1 MKRYQKIIFI
11 CMALIIVVLGVFLI
25 IERNELK
32 EKCTSNNA
40 ITPNDENKNAEELN
54 YDCSFTQTWKVY
66 NLLENYTGHH
76 PDVSYVILE
85 KFQTTIPYSHIIPS
99 NLKSKLEQGKYYEFT
114 YHIKGKGNINDIND
128 ITDKIIPEDNVK
140 TSQSNLIVTLS
151 IKETDKL
158 GLEQLQEPICSGT
171 PITNE

>member
-1 MKRYQKIIFI
+1 
-11 CMALIIVVLGVFLI
+11 MALIIVVLGVFLI

-40 ITPNDENKNAEELN
+40 ITPNVENKNAEELN

-114 YHIKGKGNINDIND
+114 YYIKGKGNINDIND
-128 ITDKIIPEDNVK
+128 IADKIIPENNAK

-158 GLEQLQEPICSGT
+158 GLKQLQEPIYSGT

>member
-1 MKRYQKIIFI
+1 MKKYQKIIFI

-32 EKCTSNNA
+32 EKCTNNSV

-114 YHIKGKGNINDIND
+114 YTIQGKGYIEDFDDVIKNIN
-128 ITDKIIPEDNVK
+128 PENVQLEDQNRIK
-140 TSQSNLIVTLS
+140 VNLS
-151 IKETDKL
+151 IKETDKI
-158 GLEQLQEPICSGT
+158 GLDQLQEPICQK
-171 PITNE
+171 

>member
-1 MKRYQKIIFI
+1 MKAYHKIIFI
-11 CMALIIVVLGVFLI
+11 CMFLIIIILSVFLI
-25 IERNELK
+25 VEKKEFK
-32 EKCTSNNA
+32 EKCASNRNS
-40 ITPNDENKNAEELN
+40 ISNAENNDTKQLE

-114 YHIKGKGNINDIND
+114 YTIQGKGYIEDFDDVIKNIN
-128 ITDKIIPEDNVK
+128 PENVQLEDQNRIK
-140 TSQSNLIVTLS
+140 VNLS
-151 IKETDKL
+151 IKETDKI
-158 GLEQLQEPICSGT
+158 GLDQLQEPICQK
-171 PITNE
+171 

>member
-1 MKRYQKIIFI
+1 MKAYHKSIFI
-11 CMALIIVVLGVFLI
+11 CMFLI
-25 IERNELK
+25 IIILSVILIVEKKEFK
-32 EKCTSNNA
+32 EKCASNGNS
-40 ITPNDENKNAEELN
+40 ISNAENNDTKQLE

-140 TSQSNLIVTLS
+140 TNQSNLIVTLS

>member
-114 YHIKGKGNINDIND
+114 YTIEGKGYIEDFDDVIKNIN
-128 ITDKIIPEDNVK
+128 PENVQLEDQNRIK
-140 TSQSNLIVTLS
+140 VNLS
-151 IKETDKL
+151 IKETDKI
-158 GLEQLQEPICSGT
+158 GLDQLQEPICQK
-171 PITNE
+171 

>member
-1 MKRYQKIIFI
+1 MF
-11 CMALIIVVLGVFLI
+11 LIIIILSVFLI
-25 IERNELK
+25 VEKKEFK
-32 EKCTSNNA
+32 EKCASNRNS
-40 ITPNDENKNAEELN
+40 ISNAENNDTKQLE

-114 YHIKGKGNINDIND
+114 YHIKGISQRHVPDIDHRKSENVFCIRFGRNNI
-128 ITDKIIPEDNVK
+128 IIIRNKFRVY
-140 TSQSNLIVTLS
+140 S
-151 IKETDKL
+151 
-158 GLEQLQEPICSGT
+158 
-171 PITNE
+171 

>member
-1 MKRYQKIIFI
+1 MKKYQKIIFI
-11 CMALIIVVLGVFLI
+11 CMTLIIVALGVFLI

-32 EKCTSNNA
+32 DKCTNNSV
-40 ITPNDENKNAEELN
+40 ITPNNKNKNTEELN

-66 NLLENYTGHH
+66 NLLGDYIGHH

-128 ITDKIIPEDNVK
+128 ITDKIIPEGNVK
-140 TSQSNLIVTLS
+140 TNQSNLIVTLS
-151 IKETDKL
+151 IKETDKE
-158 GLEQLQEPICSGT
+158 GLEQFQEPICSGT
-171 PITNE
+171 HITNE

>member
-114 YHIKGKGNINDIND
+114 YNINDIND

-171 PITNE
+171 LITNE

>member
-1 MKRYQKIIFI
+1 
-11 CMALIIVVLGVFLI
+11 MALIIVVLGVFLI

-40 ITPNDENKNAEELN
+40 ITPNVENKNAEELN

-114 YHIKGKGNINDIND
+114 YYIKGKGNINDINN
-128 ITDKIIPEDNVK
+128 IADKIIPENNAK

-158 GLEQLQEPICSGT
+158 GLEQLQEPIYSGT

>member
-1 MKRYQKIIFI
+1 MKKYQKIIFI

-40 ITPNDENKNAEELN
+40 ITPNDVNKNAEELN

-85 KFQTTIPYSHIIPS
+85 KVSNHYSI
-99 NLKSKLEQGKYYEFT
+99 FT
-114 YHIKGKGNINDIND
+114 YNTI
-128 ITDKIIPEDNVK
+128 
-140 TSQSNLIVTLS
+140 
-151 IKETDKL
+151 
-158 GLEQLQEPICSGT
+158 
-171 PITNE
+171 